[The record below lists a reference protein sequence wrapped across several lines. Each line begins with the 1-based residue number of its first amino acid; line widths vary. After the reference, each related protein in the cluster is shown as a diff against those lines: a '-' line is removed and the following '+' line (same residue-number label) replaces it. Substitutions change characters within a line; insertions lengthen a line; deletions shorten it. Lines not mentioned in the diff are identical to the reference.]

1 MAVLV
6 CNGRVLGPLEL
17 ATSIDART
25 RGLLGRDGIA
35 GAMLLSPA
43 TMVHTIRMRFDIDVA
58 FCDRDLVVLRTVTM
72 RRHRLARP
80 VRHTRAVL
88 EAEAGAF
95 ARWGLTPGAR
105 LQVRD
110 G

>member
-6 CNGRVLGPLEL
+6 CNGRVVAPLET

-25 RGLLGRDGIA
+25 RGLLGRDGIE

-43 TMVHTIRMRFDIDVA
+43 TMVHTIRMRFDLDVA

-72 RRHRLARP
+72 RRNRLSRP
-80 VRHTRAVL
+80 VRRTRSVI

-105 LQVRD
+105 LEVRD